1 MNEAA
6 VPARDDN
13 VVVPFQL
20 ESQRVRGRL
29 VRLGA
34 VADDILK
41 RHDYPAPVGELLGET
56 LALTTLLASALKYEG
71 IFTLQTKSDGP
82 VRLLVADV
90 TSDGHLRGYAQ
101 VDRER
106 IAQIMSGPPE
116 SPIARL
122 LGAGFLA
129 FTVDQGKHAE
139 RYQGIVELI
148 GARLADCAAH
158 YFRQSEQLETSIVLA
173 AGRAPAADGKGAA
186 GRWRAAGLMLQRMPR
201 TQTDHD
207 TAWDVDADRDE
218 DDWRR
223 ANAYLASV
231 RGTELLDAGLPADRL
246 LFRLF
251 HEDGV
256 RVFDRRTVVDRCRC
270 SRDRAESALRML
282 TPEELIEMTI
292 DDKVI
297 VTCQFCS
304 RDQVFDE
311 TDLKAIGTSRAK
323 A

>member
-1 MNEAA
+1 MTEAA

-13 VVVPFQL
+13 IVVPFQL

-29 VRLGA
+29 VRLGS

-56 LALTTLLASALKYEG
+56 LALTTLLASALKYDG

-90 TSDGHLRGYAQ
+90 TSDGNLRGYAQ

-116 SPIARL
+116 SPVARL
-122 LGAGFLA
+122 LGAGYLA
-129 FTVDQGKHAE
+129 FTVDQGQHAE

-173 AGRAPAADGKGAA
+173 AGRTSDGAPGA
-186 GRWRAAGLMLQRMPR
+186 GGVWRASGLMLQRMPKA
-201 TQTDHD
+201 QNDFD
-207 TAWDVDADRDE
+207 AGWDIDADKDE

-223 ANAYLASV
+223 ANAFLASV
-231 RGTELLDAGLPADRL
+231 RGSELLDANLSADRL

-256 RVFDRRTVVDRCRC
+256 RVFERRPVVDRCRC
-270 SRDRAESALRML
+270 SRDRAEGALRML
-282 TPEELIEMTI
+282 TAQELVEMTI
-292 DDKVI
+292 DDKIV

-311 TDLKAIGTSRAK
+311 ADLKAIEASRAK
-323 A
+323 N

>member
-1 MNEAA
+1 MNDAA
-6 VPARDDN
+6 ALLRDDD

-20 ESQRVRGRL
+20 ENQQVRGRL
-29 VRLGA
+29 VRLGS

-90 TSDGHLRGYAQ
+90 TSAGHLRGYAQ
-101 VDRER
+101 VDLER
-106 IAQIMSGPPE
+106 IAQILSGPPE
-116 SPIARL
+116 SPVARL

-129 FTVDQGKHAE
+129 FTVDQGQHAE

-148 GARLADCAAH
+148 GVRLADCAAH
-158 YFRQSEQLETSIVLA
+158 YFRQSEQLETSLVLA
-173 AGRAPAADGKGAA
+173 AGRSGGN
-186 GRWRAAGLMLQRMPR
+186 GTWRAAGLMIQRMPKA
-201 TQTDHD
+201 QNDFD
-207 TAWDVDADRDE
+207 TAWDVDADEED

-223 ANAYLASV
+223 ANAFLASV
-231 RGTELLDAGLPADRL
+231 RTPELLDPNLSPDLL

-256 RVFDRRTVVDRCRC
+256 RVFDRRPIVDQCRC
-270 SRDRAESALRML
+270 SRPRAESALRML
-282 TPEELIEMTI
+282 SAEELVEMTI
-292 DDKVI
+292 DNKVI

-311 TDLKAIGTSRAK
+311 ADLKTIEASRAK
-323 A
+323 N